1 MIRSRF
7 ALRRGAFLALPM
19 TMILALAACSGGGAS
34 PSAADQS
41 SAPAASQDAETGSLS
56 ISAADMAFDT
66 DALTA
71 PAGSVVVTFTNNDSV
86 SHEMASNPHPVHTD
100 CPEINSVGFLSP
112 GQSKMTAN
120 LNTARTCGYHD
131 HNRSSDTSLQ
141 GTIVIQ

>member
-71 PAGSVVVTFTNNDSV
+71 PAGSVVVTFTNNDTIPHNFSV
-86 SHEMASNPHPVHTD
+86 YTEEGGDAIAQGKVINEGETDEVELGELEPGTYYFVCDLHPEMN
-100 CPEINSVGFLSP
+100 
-112 GQSKMTAN
+112 
-120 LNTARTCGYHD
+120 
-131 HNRSSDTSLQ
+131 
-141 GTIVIQ
+141 GTLTITG